1 MSTVRDLIHAS
12 CRLIKAVDSTEAL
25 EAKAAQDGLETL
37 NDLIQSL
44 NMERLVNEIQMLACT
59 TTPGK
64 NPHTLG
70 LTGDFNI
77 AQPVEIDHATI
88 TLNGL
93 DYPLEILESDTYA
106 RLSDKTNPGQPT
118 ALFFVPGTVTGNVY
132 LNPVPD
138 ASYNLNLWAWGAL
151 PTYSSINDTMTL
163 RPGYRKALKYLL
175 AVELAPEY
183 GKAADPVIIGMAQEA
198 KANLKRA
205 AQVTPQLV
213 PDTTLERSLGAQ
225 QGFMAGW

>member
-12 CRLIKAVDSTEAL
+12 CRLIKAVDSTEAM

-44 NMERLVNEIQMLACT
+44 NMERLVNEIQALACT

-64 NPHTLG
+64 NPHTIG
-70 LTGDFNI
+70 LTGDFAI

-88 TLNGL
+88 TISGL

-106 RLSDKTNPGQPT
+106 QISDKTGQGQPT
-118 ALFFVPGTVTGNVY
+118 ALFFLPGTATGTVY

-138 ASYNLNLWAWGAL
+138 AAYALNLWSWGAL

-183 GKAADPVIIGMAQEA
+183 GKAPDPILIGMAQEA
-198 KANLKRA
+198 KAQLKRMNA
-205 AQVTPQLV
+205 ITPQLV
-213 PDTTLERSLGAQ
+213 PDTSLERGTGAQ
-225 QGFMAGW
+225 QGFLAGW